1 MTKQFLLIE
10 DNADAYLV
18 NSDDEG
24 ALIPA
29 LSTLTVLQTLV
40 GGWVEC
46 VAPNRRTL
54 GFEADV
60 WVNEDGLSRE
70 DFGINLVASFLT
82 GRQIVG
88 PAVIARF
95 DGETG
100 ETLGLTKAHVQRL
113 VNDGLMIEGLYGGYC
128 LKDIQ
133 TIRQER
139 EEVSV

>member
-18 NSDDEG
+18 NSDDEDT
-24 ALIPA
+24 
-29 LSTLTVLQTLV
+29 LSTLQTLV

-46 VAPNRRTL
+46 VTTNRNTL
-54 GFEADV
+54 GFEADA

-70 DFGINLVASFLT
+70 DFGINLVASVIT

-95 DGETG
+95 SHETG
-100 ETLGLTKAHVQRL
+100 ATLGLNKAHIQRL

>member
-18 NSDDEG
+18 NSDDD
-24 ALIPA
+24 
-29 LSTLTVLQTLV
+29 STLTALQALL
-40 GGWVEC
+40 GGLIEC

-70 DFGINLVASFLT
+70 DFRINLVASFLT

-95 DGETG
+95 SHETG
-100 ETLGLTKAHVQRL
+100 ATLGLTKAHVQRL

-133 TIRQER
+133 TIREER
-139 EEVSV
+139 EEVAA